1 MTQGYTMMETLRLL
15 DAGRSRNGSVPA
27 DCASRRPYSTPRL
40 TVFGDLRGITLGGS
54 PGISD
59 SGGSNMED
67 MVFFTN
73 DYNGIP

>member
-1 MTQGYTMMETLRLL
+1 MGP
-15 DAGRSRNGSVPA
+15 SR
-27 DCASRRPYSTPRL
+27 ASQTEWTPRHSEPVARGRRPYRTPEL
-40 TVFGDLRGITLGGS
+40 IVFGDLRGITLGGS

-59 SGGSNMED
+59 SGMNNMED

>member
-1 MTQGYTMMETLRLL
+1 
-15 DAGRSRNGSVPA
+15 
-27 DCASRRPYSTPRL
+27 
-40 TVFGDLRGITLGGS
+40 LGGS

-59 SGGSNMED
+59 SGMNNMED